1 MAHAQ
6 AGLSSLLEAIQRTPI
21 IDNHAHPLLKRS
33 VQDLYPLQAIAS
45 EAHGDAINDSHQS
58 LAHIRVVKQLS
69 RALGCRPTW
78 TAVAEAI
85 KERRVDGYDE
95 WVRTCMKGIA
105 LVLVDDGLDQ
115 PENAEPWHYFDDFTG
130 GHSRRIVRIEST
142 AARLIEDASMTFL
155 DAKDAFTAVTG
166 RFERE
171 METAIADRE
180 VAGFKSVIC
189 YRTGLD
195 VPPEKDTE
203 EALKVFV
210 EIHRQIRV
218 DTMSN
223 AGRPFTRVDHRGLN
237 EYFVHLLAEQIRASH
252 QRPRKPVQFHT
263 GLGDNDITL
272 TSASPSHLQ
281 PLIRA
286 YPDVPF
292 VLLHAGYPFTRELGY
307 LAAMYSNVYADIGEV
322 FPFLSRDGQESVVR
336 QILELCPYSKIM
348 WSTDGHWFPETY
360 FLAVQQMREVL
371 SSVLPEYVRKGDLA
385 PAQAVELVENIL
397 FNNANKA
404 YGLDL
409 QLRDTKQEVAAMSLR
424 MENGARLQE
433 EAIQSLSKYVGGQG
447 HGGDEPKFL
456 RICWNDMTATPRLRS
471 VPMRRVI
478 SMLRNGE
485 RLSVGVTKAS
495 LGLTQVD
502 LPAAGL
508 SPSGEYRLHPDL
520 KTLRPGPRKGQLIA
534 MGDFREQ
541 DGSPVG
547 LCPRTL
553 LKRTLGYAESK
564 NLRFLLGFEIELVL
578 MRRVD
583 GRLETLDTDGHAW
596 SVSRAMD
603 HEAVI
608 EVLEPALAALDDAG
622 VHVEVI
628 HPESAPGQFE
638 VVLPNAPALEAV
650 DTLLYARDVLSAHAT
665 AKGYRMTLHPKPFA
679 TACGTAAH
687 VHISISSPN
696 GLDAS
701 TYEAFYAG
709 VLMHLRGISAFTYS
723 NAASYERTL
732 DGTWSGG
739 THVGWG
745 TQNRETP
752 LRKVEGSH
760 WEIKCMDGMANP
772 YLALAAIIGA
782 GVRGVARRTALT
794 WRDCGDVAPYSLPEA
809 GRRALGI
816 VNKIPGSL
824 SEALEA
830 LTADGELMEVMGRA
844 LVDRY
849 VAVKEAE
856 MDFLKGMGDEER
868 RSWIMERY

>member
-1 MAHAQ
+1 MAQ
-6 AGLSSLLEAIQRTPI
+6 DGVTSVLEAIQRTPI

-33 VQDLYPLQAIAS
+33 AQELYPLQAIAS
-45 EAHGDAINDSHQS
+45 EAHGDAIVDSHQS
-58 LAHIRVVKQLS
+58 LAHTRVVNQLS

-78 TAVAEAI
+78 EAVAEAI
-85 KERRVDGYDE
+85 KKRRLDGYDD

-130 GHSRRIVRIEST
+130 GHSRRIVRIEAT
-142 AARLIEDASMTFL
+142 AARLIEDASMTFI

-171 METAIADRE
+171 METSVADRE
-180 VAGFKSVIC
+180 VVGFKSVIC
-189 YRTGLD
+189 YRTGLA
-195 VPPEKDTE
+195 VPPEKDVD

-210 EIHRQIRV
+210 DIHRQIRA
-218 DTMSN
+218 DTLSN
-223 AGRPFTRVDHRGLN
+223 AGRPFTRVNHRGLN
-237 EYFVHLLAEQIRASH
+237 EYFVHLLAEVIRGSN

-281 PLIRA
+281 PFIRA
-286 YPDVPF
+286 YPDVPV

-322 FPFLSRDGQESVVR
+322 FPFLSRDGQESVIR
-336 QILELCPYSKIM
+336 QILELCPHSKIM

-360 FLAVQQMREVL
+360 FVAVQQMREAL
-371 SSVLPEYVRKGDLA
+371 STILPEYVRKGDLT
-385 PAQAVELVENIL
+385 PAQAVELVEDIL
-397 FNNANKA
+397 FNNANRA

-409 QLRDTKQEVAAMSLR
+409 HLKDTKKEVAAMNLR
-424 MENGARLQE
+424 LENGVRLQE
-433 EAIQSLSKYVGGQG
+433 EAIQSLSKYMGGQSDG
-447 HGGDEPKFL
+447 EDEPKFL
-456 RICWNDMTATPRLRS
+456 RIYWNDMTATPRMRS

-478 SMLRNGE
+478 AMLRNGE
-485 RLSVGVTKAS
+485 KLSFGVTKAS
-495 LGLTQVD
+495 MGLIQVD
-502 LPAAGL
+502 MPAAGV

-520 KTLRPGPRKGQLIA
+520 KTLRPGPRKGQLVA
-534 MGDFREQ
+534 RGDFREQ
-541 DGSPVG
+541 DGSPVDM
-547 LCPRTL
+547 CPRTL

-564 NLRFLLGFEIELVL
+564 NLKFLLGFEIELVI

-583 GRLETLDTDGHAW
+583 GGLEPLDTDGHAW
-596 SVSRAMD
+596 SVGRAMD
-603 HEAVI
+603 HDAAI
-608 EVLEPALAALDDAG
+608 EVLEPAIAALDEAG
-622 VHVEVI
+622 VYIDVV

-638 VVLPNAPALEAV
+638 VVLPKAPPLEAV
-650 DTLLYARDVLSAHAT
+650 DTLLYARDVLSAHAS

-679 TACGTAAH
+679 MACGTAAH

-696 GLDAS
+696 GSDAS
-701 TYEAFYAG
+701 VYEAFYAG
-709 VLMHLRGISAFTYS
+709 VLFHLRAISAFTYS
-723 NAASYERTL
+723 SVASYERVL

-739 THVGWG
+739 THIGWG

-760 WEIKCMDGMANP
+760 WEVKCMDGIANP
-772 YLALAAIIGA
+772 YLALSAIIGA
-782 GVRGVARRTALT
+782 GVRGVVRRRTLT
-794 WRDCGDVAPYSLPEA
+794 WRDCGDVAPFELPEA

-816 VNKIPGSL
+816 VSKIPGSL
-824 SEALEA
+824 GEALEA
-830 LTADGELMEVMGRA
+830 LQADGELVEVMGRT

-856 MDFLKGMGDEER
+856 IQFLKGMSDPER
-868 RSWIMERY
+868 RTWVMERY